1 MNKQGYWNNIDNI
14 EDYYITYL
22 LYREGKTLN
31 TIAKIRRLK
40 LNEVEDHILKAKIS
54 LSTKKS
60 DSDFLVELISL
71 SKTER
76 IHFLD
81 NMKGD
86 EKNNLIDEISK
97 RYIHFKNP
105 EDRMILIWL
114 IGELK
119 AEKLLP
125 FLKMELLSNKVNYRR
140 LSCSALGK
148 IRNKGTK
155 PWLEKALIDEN
166 PQVRQYAINALS
178 KFGDEKTISLLEPIV
193 LNDDKEY
200 VKKSAENAIKKIKK
214 L

>member
-155 PWLEKALIDEN
+155 PWLAKALIDEN

-200 VKKSAENAIKKIKK
+200 VKKSAENAIKKIKE

>member
-22 LYREGKTLN
+22 LYKEGKNLN

-60 DSDFLVELISL
+60 NSDFLVELISL
-71 SKTER
+71 SKTQR
-76 IHFLD
+76 IHLLD
-81 NMKGD
+81 NMK
-86 EKNNLIDEISK
+86 EKEKKNLIDEISK

-148 IRNKGTK
+148 IRNKETK
-155 PWLEKALIDEN
+155 SWLEKALADEN

-178 KFGDEKTISLLEPIV
+178 KFGDEETICLLESIA

-200 VKKSAENAIKKIKK
+200 VKRSAKNAIKKIKE